1 MSVADYMTKKV
12 ITISPDTKIN
22 VAINVMKDNQ
32 IHRLPVIDGAKLV
45 GIVTEGI
52 IQEASPS
59 KATSLSIYEVNY
71 LFNKMTVKDVM
82 EKDVKT
88 IEHSAQLE
96 DAISTM
102 RHNHIGVLPVMDGTE
117 VVGIITTNDILD
129 GFLDITDYFVDATVV
144 QVMVEH
150 DRTGVIYEMSKIMA
164 DNGFNIQTLI
174 VTRNLGT
181 IMIEMHVDK
190 TDGDAV
196 KRALEAAGYE
206 VRLVVNQRV
215 EK

>member
-102 RHNHIGVLPVMDGTE
+102 RHNHIGVLPVMNGTE

>member
-1 MSVADYMTKKV
+1 MSVADYMTDKV
-12 ITISPDTKIN
+12 ITVSPDTKIN

-32 IHRLPVIDGAKLV
+32 IHRLPVIDGSRLV
-45 GIVTEGI
+45 GLVTEGTI
-52 IQEASPS
+52 REASPS

-71 LFNKMTVKDVM
+71 LFNKMTVSDIM
-82 EKDVKT
+82 EKEVKT
-88 IEHSAQLE
+88 ISKDAQLE

-102 RHNHIGVLPVMDGTE
+102 RHHDIGVLPVMDGQQ

-144 QVMVEH
+144 QVMIEH
-150 DRTGVIYEMSKIMA
+150 NRTGVIYDIGKIMA

-174 VTRNLGT
+174 VTRNLGP

-190 TDGDAV
+190 TDSTAV
-196 KRALEAAGYE
+196 KQALEAAGYS
-206 VRLVVNQRV
+206 VRLVTSQKVN
-215 EK
+215 